1 MRPLYYK
8 KNSLLIDIPVS
19 PQARRDFLLCDH
31 FCSNL
36 PWRFYYIYGM
46 RNFILFVLLIF
57 FCGCKQSP
65 IKQSFSTADSLVI
78 HFKDEQAGAVT
89 KTVQT
94 TESNAMNRMIDFIDA
109 KETEQFKCG
118 YDGKMFFYHEGQK
131 IQEVD
136 FKMKDDSCN
145 HFSFLLNGK
154 IMSTKINSEAVDF
167 LDALEK
173 GMPYY

>member
-1 MRPLYYK
+1 MR
-8 KNSLLIDIPVS
+8 I
-19 PQARRDFLLCDH
+19 
-31 FCSNL
+31 
-36 PWRFYYIYGM
+36 
-46 RNFILFVLLIF
+46 FILFVLLISLYS
-57 FCGCKQSP
+57 CKQSA

-78 HFKDEQAGAVT
+78 HFKDEQVGIVT

-109 KETEQFKCG
+109 KETEQLKCG
-118 YDGKMFFYHEGQK
+118 YDGKMFFYHKGEK

-136 FKMKDDSCN
+136 FKMKDESCN
-145 HFSFLLNGK
+145 HFSFLLNGNLV
-154 IMSTKINSEAVDF
+154 STKMNSEAVDF